1 MANFYQYKLSRL
13 LFLTF
18 GQQQRKDIMKGLTD
32 KQRNILEYIEEFSRI
47 ENMAPTVYEV
57 AERFNIKSA
66 TAFAHLRA
74 LQRKGYVDRTSKAR
88 SLTLMRGTSP
98 KHLSMTLSIPILGRI
113 SAGQPLLAE
122 EHVEEII
129 QIDTNLLPNTTS
141 GQGLFGL
148 RVSGESMID
157 KGIMDRDIIIARQQ
171 STALPGDI
179 VVALVDDEATVKS
192 FFASATHIELRPAN
206 PAFDS
211 QYYPLDAILIQG
223 VVAAMFRTY

>member
-1 MANFYQYKLSRL
+1 
-13 LFLTF
+13 
-18 GQQQRKDIMKGLTD
+18 MKGLTD
-32 KQRNILEYIEEFSRI
+32 KQRNILEYIEEFSRT

-88 SLTLMRGTSP
+88 SLTLMRGTAP

-113 SAGQPLLAE
+113 SAGLPLLAE
-122 EHVEEII
+122 EHIEEII

-141 GQGLFGL
+141 GRGLFGL

-171 STALPGDI
+171 NTALPGDI

-192 FFASATHIELRPAN
+192 FSVSTTHIELRPAN
-206 PAFDS
+206 PAFES
-211 QYYPLDAILIQG
+211 QYYPLEAILIQG
-223 VVAAMFRTY
+223 VVAALFRTY

>member
-1 MANFYQYKLSRL
+1 
-13 LFLTF
+13 
-18 GQQQRKDIMKGLTD
+18 MKGLTD

-129 QIDTNLLPNTTS
+129 QIDTNLLPNTSS

-179 VVALVDDEATVKS
+179 VV
-192 FFASATHIELRPAN
+192 LRFGNAHRAAPGQSSLRFPVLPPRRN
-206 PAFDS
+206 PHSGRRRGHVPNVLNTDPKFE
-211 QYYPLDAILIQG
+211 
-223 VVAAMFRTY
+223 VAHVCDWQRGQNCGEKE